1 MKVLLIAA
9 TVFEIAPILSAM
21 DAGNCTPVHE
31 VEPLITGVGMQATAY
46 ALGRR
51 LAVQTPDWVVQ
62 AGVAGALDPELA
74 LGSVVQVWSE
84 TFADLGVEHAD
95 GSASDLF
102 DLELIQPD
110 SEPFRQGRLWNDAAE
125 RYPFLRAVHGLTVNR
140 VTGSARSVEAIR
152 TRYPYGQIETME
164 GAAAL
169 YACLLSGVPCT
180 QVRAI
185 SNRVEPRNRDAW
197 QLKEAISALNDVLQQ
212 ML

>member
-21 DAGNCTPVHE
+21 DAGDFAPVHE
-31 VEPLITGVGMQATAY
+31 VEPLITGVGMHATAY

-62 AGVAGALDPELA
+62 AGVAGSLDPGLA
-74 LGSVVQVWSE
+74 PGSVVQVWSE
-84 TFADLGVEHAD
+84 TFADLGVENAD

-102 DLELIQPD
+102 DLELMQPNQ
-110 SEPFRQGRLWNDAAE
+110 EPFRQGRLWNDAAE
-125 RYPFLRAVHGLTVNR
+125 RYPFLMAVHGLTVNR
-140 VTGSARSVEAIR
+140 VTGSANSVEAIR
-152 TRYPYGQIETME
+152 VRYPYGQIETME
-164 GAAAL
+164 GASAL
-169 YACLLSGVPCT
+169 YACLMSGIPCT

-197 QLKEAISALNDVLQQ
+197 KLEEAIRELNNILQQ